1 MGDISTIVHVIL
13 AIFQTIAIIGAAI
26 WVLSQIRA
34 TNTNLKD
41 AITDLRSTMREVKD
55 ELKATYEKQISQEV
69 RIRLLEEKNRGSNTI
84 SK

>member
-1 MGDISTIVHVIL
+1 MGDISTIVHIVL
-13 AIFQTIAIIGAAI
+13 AIFQTAAIISAAI

-34 TNTNLKD
+34 TNANLKD
-41 AITDLRSTMREVKD
+41 AIADLRSTIQEVKG

-69 RIRLLEEKNRGSNTI
+69 RIRLIEEKNRGSNTV